1 MYFVL
6 KQKRNGKRYAEN
18 WQPVSLYD
26 SEDYLEDK
34 QFLRQNKKRDLI

>member
-26 SEDYLEDK
+26 SEIVLSQE
-34 QFLRQNKKRDLI
+34 LLIL